1 MAAVFCAYIR
11 KYMKAS
17 VLKDL
22 TYISETNLHQLW
34 IQIQLKKSKSLLIFV
49 LYRPPDCPLDCF
61 ENLLKPNYIQALV
74 LCKPISVLGD
84 LNCNMLK
91 DNREQ
96 KALSD
101 VSRELNRTLVINTPT
116 RITNNCQ
123 SLIDVICTSSPSL
136 VRNGGVL
143 NIPISDHL
151 PVLATLKL
159 KPPKKPQYV
168 ILLYGVSSIMIPR
181 HLPTTLLPTLTV
193 SSPFFRLKA

>member
-61 ENLLKPNYIQALV
+61 ENFLKPNYIQALV
-74 LCKPISVLGD
+74 LCKPISVLGH

-116 RITNNCQ
+116 RITNNC
-123 SLIDVICTSSPSL
+123 
-136 VRNGGVL
+136 
-143 NIPISDHL
+143 H
-151 PVLATLKL
+151 
-159 KPPKKPQYV
+159 
-168 ILLYGVSSIMIPR
+168 
-181 HLPTTLLPTLTV
+181 
-193 SSPFFRLKA
+193 

>member
-1 MAAVFCAYIR
+1 
-11 KYMKAS
+11 MKAS

-34 IQIQLKKSKSLLIFV
+34 IQLQLKKSKSLLICV
-49 LYRPPDCPLDCF
+49 SYRPPDCPLDCF

-136 VRNGGVL
+136 LRNSGVL

-159 KPPKKPQYV
+159 KPPNKSPYV
-168 ILLYGVSSIMIPR
+168 ILLNGVSSIMIPR

-193 SSPFFRLKA
+193 SSPFFR